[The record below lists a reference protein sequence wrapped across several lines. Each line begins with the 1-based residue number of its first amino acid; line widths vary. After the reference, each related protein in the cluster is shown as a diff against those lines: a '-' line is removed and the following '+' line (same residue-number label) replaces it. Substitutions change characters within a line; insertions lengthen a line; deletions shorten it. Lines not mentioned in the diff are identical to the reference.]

1 MNKEVAGFWNRA
13 IKTIQSAKLL
23 SQIDPDSCASRSY
36 YAAFYAVSALFAIR
50 GQTFSKHS
58 AVESAV
64 HRDLVRPGHWPK
76 DLGAAYSSLLALR
89 ATGDYGGL
97 EHVSES
103 EAEEAIQAT
112 QRVLQAVYEAHSDVF
127 SNPTETL

>member
-1 MNKEVAGFWNRA
+1 MNKEAAEFWSRA
-13 IKTIQSAKLL
+13 IKTLQSARLL
-23 SQIDPDSCASRSY
+23 SQTDPDSCASRSY

-50 GQTFSKHS
+50 GQTYSKHS

-76 DLGAAYSSLLALR
+76 ELGAAYSSLLALR

-103 EAEEAIQAT
+103 EAEEAIQAV
-112 QRVLQAVYEAHSDVF
+112 QRILQAVYEAHSDVF
-127 SNPTETL
+127 SDPTEIL